1 MPQSAV
7 QKNSHVYVGAMTQVK
22 YGRRFYDAEILK
34 VSCECF
40 CFFFLTCSIY
50 ISRQG
55 LLPTLGLILIHKL
68 SPSDVRKSVGLP
80 IVYCLIHIGDCR
92 QFNKV
97 CDSLINFETTREE
110 LLREADAEVDSTT
123 EGIDSPVKK
132 PKLDKKV
139 NPASTSN
146 AKSSG
151 KKKQAVSKV
160 EAAKSRAKEI
170 FSQMAPTC
178 SSDLESNS
186 EDEMMKQ
193 VKDQQETIESL
204 RKQLQMKC
212 KL

>member
-1 MPQSAV
+1 M
-7 QKNSHVYVGAMTQVK
+7 
-22 YGRRFYDAEILK
+22 
-34 VSCECF
+34 
-40 CFFFLTCSIY
+40 
-50 ISRQG
+50 
-55 LLPTLGLILIHKL
+55 GLILIHKL
-68 SPSDVRKSVGLP
+68 SRSDVRKSVGLP
-80 IVYCLIHIGDCR
+80 IVYCLIHIGDSR
-92 QFNKV
+92 QLNKV

-123 EGIDSPVKK
+123 EEIDSPVKK

-139 NPASTSN
+139 NNPASTSN

-186 EDEMMKQ
+186 EDEIMKQ
-193 VKDQQETIESL
+193 VKDQQETIEFL